1 MVRLCNLIA
10 RRTIVRLFFEFVQA
24 RIVQDLLRGM
34 SPRGDRHA
42 ADRCQLFPDHRDYRG
57 HPGHDRERRAGADHV
72 RRSAAHVHLDGNHAL
87 ARAPA
92 RHAALTRAMLA
103 PAMKMTGKHDT
114 MALAERRRK
123 ALAGNAGV
131 SEKKMMGGIC
141 FLLRGPMLG
150 GTAKPGFM
158 FRVGKE
164 QDAEALARPGAT
176 TRSFSG
182 ARKPGFVWVDPELCD
197 TRALKSWLGF
207 AERYVKTLPPKR
219 Q

>member
-1 MVRLCNLIA
+1 
-10 RRTIVRLFFEFVQA
+10 
-24 RIVQDLLRGM
+24 
-34 SPRGDRHA
+34 
-42 ADRCQLFPDHRDYRG
+42 
-57 HPGHDRERRAGADHV
+57 
-72 RRSAAHVHLDGNHAL
+72 
-87 ARAPA
+87 
-92 RHAALTRAMLA
+92 MLA
-103 PAMKMTGKHDT
+103 PAMKMTGKHDS
-114 MALAERRRK
+114 MALAERMRK

-141 FLLRGPMLG
+141 FLLRGHMLC

-219 Q
+219 K